1 MLEREVHPALSRVA
15 GTQEATSTHLLRK
28 WMNPELTL
36 VFPVQSFLGLAVDHL
51 SPRGEMTMVI
61 IVMTAVN
68 FCCV

>member
-51 SPRGEMTMVI
+51 SPRGDYSDDSSELLLCLI
-61 IVMTAVN
+61 RN
-68 FCCV
+68 